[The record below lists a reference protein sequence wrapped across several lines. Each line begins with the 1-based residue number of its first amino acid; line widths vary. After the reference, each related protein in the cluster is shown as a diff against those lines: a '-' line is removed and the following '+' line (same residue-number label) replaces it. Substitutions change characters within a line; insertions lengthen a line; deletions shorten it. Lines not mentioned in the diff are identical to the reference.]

1 MIWDLDLCLSISS
14 LLFSESEKVRRRTVQ
29 EASKSTT
36 NEWMTAPFITV
47 KLFSCCE
54 QVVSLETTLR
64 PELIPG
70 YQAWTSVPELPLS
83 RWENLIN
90 TFQKSNSYHL
100 FKICIRSQ
108 DSYFGARSIN
118 SQKSWSETKVI
129 PRHKKWLPDC
139 IYSDEEGPFHWEP
152 ILWSHGAQ
160 KQQADWVSI
169 LNYCIGAC
177 QPMIFLLKIGRKEY
191 FSETPIYL
199 FLVLPCIYYFLFLE
213 KRDWV
218 ASKQSSDN
226 RKTQLLEQHCTGLKA
241 RASFYKILISIKV
254 MSPARA
260 VWQAKMDEISPNFV
274 NFRA

>member
-36 NEWMTAPFITV
+36 NEWMTSPFITV

-100 FKICIRSQ
+100 FKISIRSQ

-129 PRHKKWLPDC
+129 PRHKKMASRLHLLGWRRTISLGTYLMEPRGTKATNWL
-139 IYSDEEGPFHWEP
+139 
-152 ILWSHGAQ
+152 
-160 KQQADWVSI
+160 
-169 LNYCIGAC
+169 
-177 QPMIFLLKIGRKEY
+177 
-191 FSETPIYL
+191 
-199 FLVLPCIYYFLFLE
+199 
-213 KRDWV
+213 
-218 ASKQSSDN
+218 
-226 RKTQLLEQHCTGLKA
+226 
-241 RASFYKILISIKV
+241 SF
-254 MSPARA
+254 
-260 VWQAKMDEISPNFV
+260 NFK
-274 NFRA
+274 